1 MDTTIAA
8 AIQQAYSLIKTGKMT
23 EAQDILVPLVQKHPG
38 AAEAWYMLGL
48 AFTDTDTEKSIHAF
62 QQVILLDPDSNRA
75 HEQIQKIL
83 ADKEKPAPVSSLPSS
98 SPFTVAPDLS
108 TPASPAIIPP
118 PPIPYYQT
126 PLEVLRQ
133 SSSPVPAMP
142 MPVVE
147 EKKEEKEEE
156 TPKKKRNFAL
166 LVIVVT
172 VLVVLSVIAGLAFYV
187 NSTQVSPALKP
198 TAVNTPIIPTESAKI
213 TATPTAYVPVF
224 HAGACPFDVPLGK
237 RVRCGVV
244 RVPQDRSKN
253 LTDLIDLPVVVY
265 QSSQASAD
273 AVLFLQGGPGAESLD
288 WSLAS
293 FDDYVM
299 PILKDHDMIF
309 FDPRGTGRSKP
320 TLDCPELNT
329 VFLDAYYQNRA
340 EDEAFQAFLNAWNT
354 CHQRFIAAGVNP
366 AAFNTTES
374 AADVH
379 EIVLAL
385 GYKQVSLLG
394 ISYGT
399 RLGLTVMRD
408 YPEIVRSA
416 VLDSVVPVEGKMF
429 NRRASDTQYAL
440 KKLFDDCASSPQC
453 NGAYPELS
461 TVFDQLVDKFDKK
474 PVSIQVTDPTTG
486 FLASAKVNGV
496 DLMSAIVAGMHN
508 SELVPVV
515 PKAIYDIHGGD
526 YTFLSYALGARGGS
540 YKTTGLGTYFSTVCP
555 EQVSVTTAEEL
566 DKDLNVSPL
575 IKQFALTG
583 LFGSTQNLF
592 ALCKAWDAK
601 PATPQ
606 DSAPVTANI
615 PTLIIS
621 GQYDP
626 TTPSTTGEMVANDLP
641 KHYFYT
647 IPGMGHGA
655 TVGNACA
662 AKIMLAFLNA
672 PGNEPNTSCLT
683 AKPFAFFLPYDG
695 KQPIAVSESSDTVN
709 GVQGVTPDGWKKKL
723 PDGIYMRHAYLFD
736 VTQVQAT
743 AYNSTKKI
751 VLEQLEKS
759 FQKEGL
765 SETPRVIDTRVVN
778 KLTWTVYA
786 TKFNGE
792 PVIMALAQ
800 TSTGRTMVLT
810 MVVSAAERD
819 AFYNGLF
826 IPMLNAMLPLW

>member
-8 AIQQAYSLIKTGKMT
+8 AIQQAYSLIKTGKLT
-23 EAQDILVPLVQKHPG
+23 EAQDILVPLVQKHPD

-62 QQVILLDPDSNRA
+62 QQVIVLDPDSNRA

-83 ADKEKPAPVSSLPSS
+83 ADKEKPARVST

-108 TPASPAIIPP
+108 KPASPVIIPP
-118 PPIPYYQT
+118 PPIPSYQT

-133 SSSPVPAMP
+133 SNSVPAMP

-147 EKKEEKEEE
+147 EKKEEE
-156 TPKKKRNFAL
+156 TPPKKRNFAP
-166 LVIVVT
+166 LVIGVT
-172 VLVVLSVIAGLAFYV
+172 ILVVLLVIAGLVFYV
-187 NSTQVSPALKP
+187 NSTQVVPALKP
-198 TAVNTPIIPTESAKI
+198 TAVKTRIIPTDNPNL
-213 TATPTAYVPVF
+213 TATPTVYAPVF

-244 RVPQDRSKN
+244 RVPQDHSKN

-273 AVLFLQGGPGAESLD
+273 AVLFLQGGPGEESLD

-354 CHQRFIAAGVNP
+354 CHERFIAAGVNP

-374 AADVH
+374 AADAH

-399 RLGLTVMRD
+399 RLGLTIMRD
-408 YPEIVRSA
+408 YPEMVHSA

-440 KKLFDDCASSPQC
+440 KKLFGDCASSAQC

-486 FLASAKVNGV
+486 FLANAKVNGV
-496 DLMSAIVAGMHN
+496 DLMSAVVAGMHN

-555 EQVSVTTAEEL
+555 EQVYVTTAEEL
-566 DKDLNVSPL
+566 DTDLNVSPL
-575 IKQFALTG
+575 LKQFALTG

-601 PATPQ
+601 PAAPQ

-662 AKIMLAFLNA
+662 AKIMLAFLNT
-672 PGNEPNTSCLT
+672 PENEPNTSCLT

-709 GVQGVTPDGWKKKL
+709 GVQGVSPDGWKKKL
-723 PDGIYMRHAYLFD
+723 PEGIYMRHAYLFD

-743 AYNSTKKI
+743 AYNSNKKI
-751 VLEQLEKS
+751 VLEQLENS
-759 FQKEGL
+759 FQKDGL

-819 AFYNGLF
+819 AFYTGLF